1 MGQIQSLTEE
11 TYLGTAAG
19 GECTCTAFKG
29 HHCYLTLCVFVRR
42 ETFIRTEFYY
52 KWQPYRSDVSVFL
65 YCVV

>member
-19 GECTCTAFKG
+19 GECTAFKG

-42 ETFIRTEFYY
+42 ETFIHTEFYY
-52 KWQPYRSDVSVFL
+52 KRQQYRSDVSDFL